1 MAVAVAERF
10 VDRDVPGMEH
20 PELGAAQHEHAVVGA
35 VTESLD
41 KCSHRIDGS
50 RSAREQ
56 PTIAQLSLLSR
67 RARGGRPARGDE
79 RTWHTD
85 AMVLS
90 GILASGDVV
99 GGIVAGVVVL
109 AIVVTIAFRS
119 FLTVVTEYQ
128 RAVFFRFGRIRAQ
141 AKGPGLIFRIPAV
154 DRVVKVNLRVE
165 VVDIPPQSAIT
176 ADNVTLQVDAV
187 VYFRVDDPVR
197 AIVGVDNFR
206 LASQRIA
213 MTSLRSIIGR
223 HELDNLLA
231 HREDINNELK
241 AQIALST
248 QGFGVEVHEVQ
259 IRDISLPAELVRAMS
274 RQAEAERE
282 RRAKVIAAT
291 GELEASRELSEA
303 ATMLAS
309 SPGSMQLRSLQTLAE
324 VATEHNST
332 LIFPI
337 PIELLEFMRRPGA
350 ADDASP
356 FAVPPPS
363 RPGPRPGLAAAV
375 APFPAPPRARHPA
388 KPAAAGTGA

>member
-1 MAVAVAERF
+1 
-10 VDRDVPGMEH
+10 
-20 PELGAAQHEHAVVGA
+20 
-35 VTESLD
+35 
-41 KCSHRIDGS
+41 
-50 RSAREQ
+50 
-56 PTIAQLSLLSR
+56 
-67 RARGGRPARGDE
+67 
-79 RTWHTD
+79 
-85 AMVLS
+85 
-90 GILASGDVV
+90 
-99 GGIVAGVVVL
+99 
-109 AIVVTIAFRS
+109 
-119 FLTVVTEYQ
+119 
-128 RAVFFRFGRIRAQ
+128 
-141 AKGPGLIFRIPAV
+141 LIFRIPGV

-187 VYFRVDDPVR
+187 VYFRVADPVK
-197 AIVGVDNFR
+197 AVVGVDNFR

-337 PIELLEFMRRPGA
+337 PIELLEFMRRPGT
-350 ADDASP
+350 ADNASP
-356 FAVPPPS
+356 FAVPPP
-363 RPGPRPGLAAAV
+363 RPAA
-375 APFPAPPRARHPA
+375 PAPPSEVAPGT
-388 KPAAAGTGA
+388 AAAGAIGTAPPEDGGGPTGPQA

>member
-1 MAVAVAERF
+1 
-10 VDRDVPGMEH
+10 ME
-20 PELGAAQHEHAVVGA
+20 P
-35 VTESLD
+35 
-41 KCSHRIDGS
+41 
-50 RSAREQ
+50 
-56 PTIAQLSLLSR
+56 
-67 RARGGRPARGDE
+67 
-79 RTWHTD
+79 
-85 AMVLS
+85 S
-90 GILASGDVV
+90 GIFASDAIV
-99 GGIVAGVVVL
+99 GGIIGGIVVL
-109 AIVVTIAFRS
+109 VIVGTIALRS
-119 FLTVVTEYQ
+119 LLTVVTEYQ

-141 AKGPGLIFRIPAV
+141 AKGPGLIFRIPGV

-165 VVDIPPQSAIT
+165 VVDIPAQSAIT

-187 VYFRVDDPVR
+187 VYFRVADPVK

-259 IRDISLPAELVRAMS
+259 IRDISLPSELVRAMS

-303 ATMLAS
+303 ATTLAS

-337 PIELLEFMRRPGA
+337 PIELLEFMRRPGSP
-350 ADDASP
+350 DDASP
-356 FAVPPPS
+356 FAVPPP
-363 RPGPRPGLAAAV
+363 RPASPAPVAAAAGPAAV
-375 APFPAPPRARHPA
+375 APVTG
-388 KPAAAGTGA
+388 AAGALGATPSPDEKPER

>member
-1 MAVAVAERF
+1 
-10 VDRDVPGMEH
+10 
-20 PELGAAQHEHAVVGA
+20 
-35 VTESLD
+35 
-41 KCSHRIDGS
+41 
-50 RSAREQ
+50 
-56 PTIAQLSLLSR
+56 
-67 RARGGRPARGDE
+67 
-79 RTWHTD
+79 
-85 AMVLS
+85 MVLS
-90 GILASGDVV
+90 GILASGDLV
-99 GGIVAGVVVL
+99 GGIVAGVIVL
-109 AIVVTIAFRS
+109 AIVVTIALRS
-119 FLTVVTEYQ
+119 LMTVVTEYQ
-128 RAVFFRFGRIRAQ
+128 RAVFFRFGRIRTE
-141 AKGPGLIFRIPAV
+141 AKGPGLIFRIPGV
-154 DRVVKVNLRVE
+154 DRIVKVNLRVE

-187 VYFRVDDPVR
+187 VYFRVADPVR

-337 PIELLEFMRRPGA
+337 PIELLEILRRPGA
-350 ADDASP
+350 VDDATP

-363 RPGPRPGLAAAV
+363 RPSSSPPTPAATPPPSSPAAV
-375 APFPAPPRARHPA
+375 PPVPGAV
-388 KPAAAGTGA
+388 AAIGATALAEEEP

>member
-1 MAVAVAERF
+1 
-10 VDRDVPGMEH
+10 
-20 PELGAAQHEHAVVGA
+20 
-35 VTESLD
+35 
-41 KCSHRIDGS
+41 
-50 RSAREQ
+50 
-56 PTIAQLSLLSR
+56 
-67 RARGGRPARGDE
+67 
-79 RTWHTD
+79 
-85 AMVLS
+85 MVLS
-90 GILASGDVV
+90 GILASGDLV
-99 GGIVAGVVVL
+99 GGIVAGVIVL
-109 AIVVTIAFRS
+109 AIVVTIALRS
-119 FLTVVTEYQ
+119 LMTVVTEYQ
-128 RAVFFRFGRIRAQ
+128 RAVFFRFGRIRTE
-141 AKGPGLIFRIPAV
+141 AKGPGLIFRIPGV

-187 VYFRVDDPVR
+187 VYFRVIDPVK

-231 HREDINNELK
+231 HRDDINNELK

-259 IRDISLPAELVRAMS
+259 IRDITLPAELMRAMA

-309 SPGSMQLRSLQTLAE
+309 APGSMQLRSLQTLAE

-337 PIELLEFMRRPGA
+337 PIELLEFLRRPGA
-350 ADDASP
+350 VDDASP
-356 FAVPPPS
+356 FAVPPRPISPAPPPS
-363 RPGPRPGLAAAV
+363 VPAAV
-375 APFPAPPRARHPA
+375 AAVPG
-388 KPAAAGTGA
+388 AAAELASASPAEDGS

>member
-1 MAVAVAERF
+1 M
-10 VDRDVPGMEH
+10 G
-20 PELGAAQHEHAVVGA
+20 
-35 VTESLD
+35 
-41 KCSHRIDGS
+41 
-50 RSAREQ
+50 
-56 PTIAQLSLLSR
+56 LL
-67 RARGGRPARGDE
+67 
-79 RTWHTD
+79 
-85 AMVLS
+85 
-90 GILASGDVV
+90 GILAPG
-99 GGIVAGVVVL
+99 GLGCGIVAGVVVL
-109 AIVVTIAFRS
+109 AIVMMIAFRS

-154 DRVVKVNLRVE
+154 DRVVTVNLRVE
-165 VVDIPPQSAIT
+165 VVHIPAQPAIT

-187 VYFRVDDPVR
+187 VYFRVADPVK
-197 AIVGVDNFR
+197 AMVGVDNFR
-206 LASQRIA
+206 LATQRIA

-241 AQIALST
+241 AQIALTT

-309 SPGSMQLRSLQTLAE
+309 SPDRKSTRL
-324 VATEHNST
+324 NSSH
-332 LIFPI
+332 L
-337 PIELLEFMRRPGA
+337 
-350 ADDASP
+350 
-356 FAVPPPS
+356 
-363 RPGPRPGLAAAV
+363 
-375 APFPAPPRARHPA
+375 
-388 KPAAAGTGA
+388 

>member
-1 MAVAVAERF
+1 M
-10 VDRDVPGMEH
+10 
-20 PELGAAQHEHAVVGA
+20 
-35 VTESLD
+35 
-41 KCSHRIDGS
+41 
-50 RSAREQ
+50 
-56 PTIAQLSLLSR
+56 
-67 RARGGRPARGDE
+67 
-79 RTWHTD
+79 
-85 AMVLS
+85 
-90 GILASGDVV
+90 
-99 GGIVAGVVVL
+99 
-109 AIVVTIAFRS
+109 
-119 FLTVVTEYQ
+119 
-128 RAVFFRFGRIRAQ
+128 
-141 AKGPGLIFRIPAV
+141 
-154 DRVVKVNLRVE
+154 
-165 VVDIPPQSAIT
+165 
-176 ADNVTLQVDAV
+176 
-187 VYFRVDDPVR
+187 
-197 AIVGVDNFR
+197 GVDNFR

-303 ATMLAS
+303 ATMLAA

-356 FAVPPPS
+356 FAVPPPAPS
-363 RPGPRPGLAAAV
+363 APSPPPQPAV
-375 APFPAPPRARHPA
+375 APVI
-388 KPAAAGTGA
+388 KAAGAIGTSTAGTDEAEADSTSS

>member
-1 MAVAVAERF
+1 
-10 VDRDVPGMEH
+10 
-20 PELGAAQHEHAVVGA
+20 
-35 VTESLD
+35 
-41 KCSHRIDGS
+41 
-50 RSAREQ
+50 
-56 PTIAQLSLLSR
+56 
-67 RARGGRPARGDE
+67 
-79 RTWHTD
+79 
-85 AMVLS
+85 MVLS
-90 GILASGDVV
+90 GILASGDLV

-109 AIVVTIAFRS
+109 AIVMMIAFRS

-187 VYFRVDDPVR
+187 VYFRVDDPVK

-350 ADDASP
+350 GDDASP

-363 RPGPRPGLAAAV
+363 RPIPPAANPSAPPAV
-375 APFPAPPRARHPA
+375 APVPG
-388 KPAAAGTGA
+388 AAAELGSPMPAEDEPQAGSPSA